1 MSHEKAP
8 MAALGVLVG
17 QRTEKTSG
25 RKNQEWPYLGL
36 EHLDSGSPFLN
47 GKAQSSAST
56 STNNI
61 FYKGDVLFGKLRPY
75 LKKSVGAPFSGYC
88 STDIL
93 VLRPAENIDAGYV
106 AKLFQS
112 EAVFAEANATAI
124 GTKMPRTS
132 WGSLRSFEVFCP
144 HLPEQRRIAE
154 ILDTLDEAIR
164 KTEQVIAKLQQM
176 KQGLLQDL
184 LTRGIDDN
192 GEVRDQERHPEQF
205 KDTQLGWIPKGWD
218 AVPASTLLLG
228 VEQGWS
234 PDCEAEP
241 AEKGSWG
248 VLKTTAVTWS
258 RYDDSANKALPG
270 HLRPRPEYE
279 VKANDVLMTRAGP
292 NSRVGVVALVTE
304 TQGRLMLSDKMYRL
318 LPNTEKVS
326 PEYLAL
332 ALSGEKTQRH
342 LATLKTGLAESQ
354 TNISQSIVLSL
365 WIPLPGL
372 AEQDRIC
379 DRHASLSRQAQL
391 EALVLAK
398 LLVLKKGL
406 MNDLLTGRVRAT
418 INEEVGAA

>member
-1 MSHEKAP
+1 MSTEWQLRPLGEVARVEMGQSPPSEHVSEKPESGLAFLQGNAEFSDLYPHPRLWCSKPLKKAKDGDTLVSVRAP
-8 MAALGVLVG
+8 VGAINRADRDYCIGRGLAAIRFINSDPSYGYYALAFISSGLRKVAQGTTFEAVG
-17 QRTEKTSG
+17 GKDLR
-25 RKNQEWPYLGL
+25 GL
-36 EHLDSGSPFLN
+36 EFPDSP
-47 GKAQSSAST
+47 
-56 STNNI
+56 
-61 FYKGDVLFGKLRPY
+61 
-75 LKKSVGAPFSGYC
+75 
-88 STDIL
+88 
-93 VLRPAENIDAGYV
+93 
-106 AKLFQS
+106 
-112 EAVFAEANATAI
+112 
-124 GTKMPRTS
+124 
-132 WGSLRSFEVFCP
+132 
-144 HLPEQRRIAE
+144 LPEQRRIAE
-154 ILDTLDEAIR
+154 ILNILDEAIR

>member
-1 MSHEKAP
+1 MSEVATINPETLGSGTERDLEFEYIDLSSVSQGRIRWPSVTAQVFKTAP
-8 MAALGVLVG
+8 SRARRIVRQGDILFGNVRPDNRSHGYIPPHPSYLV
-17 QRTEKTSG
+17 
-25 RKNQEWPYLGL
+25 
-36 EHLDSGSPFLN
+36 
-47 GKAQSSAST
+47 AST
-56 STNNI
+56 GFT
-61 FYKGDVLFGKLRPY
+61 VLRAISGIAEPRFLFHYVLSDDIAAQARKVE
-75 LKKSVGAPFSGYC
+75 VGSGY
-88 STDIL
+88 
-93 VLRPAENIDAGYV
+93 PAVNESDV
-106 AKLFQS
+106 
-112 EAVFAEANATAI
+112 E
-124 GTKMPRTS
+124 R
-132 WGSLRSFEVFCP
+132 FEVP
-144 HLPEQRRIAE
+144 AASLPEQRRIAE

-176 KQGLLQDL
+176 KQGLLHDL